1 MTISLDGAVSG
12 ANTARRLAGGGFSP
26 GNLRSWLIQAIIV
39 FAAYYIAG
47 RLGQASAARSV
58 SVGPLW
64 PAYGIALAALL
75 RLGNRMIPAVA
86 AAAFAVSFHN
96 PTPIAVV
103 AGQAFGTTFAA
114 FCGSWLLKRF
124 SFDNSLSRL
133 RDVFNLVLLGAVI
146 SPMVSATLGVATLY
160 LAGIEPYAHVANAW
174 LVYWMGDGTGV
185 LLATPLALAFG
196 RSGLPLNFSLLA
208 EYVALNALLLLSCL
222 AIFGFFGLLDTGQ
235 DSLTFSML
243 PFVMLIAFRFG
254 LLGTSLSTLLIVTVA
269 TVATGNG
276 EGPFARSANFTNA
289 ALLDIFYAVLS
300 LTGITLAAL
309 IAERER
315 AELQRDELVRRQAI
329 TQVQEETNKKAAELQ
344 DQLAHLSRVGMLN
357 TLSGALAHEINQPL
371 AAIRLN
377 TETAL
382 FLLMRQPAALQDLRE
397 TLSDIREDGKRAG
410 DVLKQA
416 RALLKKETGS
426 REEVELN
433 SAVSDVAKLMHPTVL
448 KLGVQLDIQ
457 LGSPSRPIWADR
469 VQIQQVVINMLMN
482 ACEAVEQNDRSL
494 RLVRLTTS
502 FSAETATVT
511 VTDTGPPISDAE
523 IQQLFEPF
531 YTTKPGGMGLGLV
544 ICRSIV
550 HAHQGKLTAVRNP
563 KQGLTFTVEI
573 PFMGLQP
580 AQPLG

>member
-1 MTISLDGAVSG
+1 M
-12 ANTARRLAGGGFSP
+12 
-26 GNLRSWLIQAIIV
+26 
-39 FAAYYIAG
+39 
-47 RLGQASAARSV
+47 
-58 SVGPLW
+58 
-64 PAYGIALAALL
+64 
-75 RLGNRMIPAVA
+75 
-86 AAAFAVSFHN
+86 
-96 PTPIAVV
+96 
-103 AGQAFGTTFAA
+103 
-114 FCGSWLLKRF
+114 
-124 SFDNSLSRL
+124 
-133 RDVFNLVLLGAVI
+133 
-146 SPMVSATLGVATLY
+146 
-160 LAGIEPYAHVANAW
+160 
-174 LVYWMGDGTGV
+174 
-185 LLATPLALAFG
+185 
-196 RSGLPLNFSLLA
+196 LA
-208 EYVALNALLLLSCL
+208 EGDLNL
-222 AIFGFFGLLDTGQ
+222 A
-235 DSLTFSML
+235 
-243 PFVMLIAFRFG
+243 
-254 LLGTSLSTLLIVTVA
+254 
-269 TVATGNG
+269 
-276 EGPFARSANFTNA
+276 
-289 ALLDIFYAVLS
+289 
-300 LTGITLAAL
+300 
-309 IAERER
+309 
-315 AELQRDELVRRQAI
+315 
-329 TQVQEETNKKAAELQ
+329 
-344 DQLAHLSRVGMLN
+344 
-357 TLSGALAHEINQPL
+357 
-371 AAIRLN
+371 RLN

-482 ACEAVEQNDRSL
+482 ACEAVEQNDRSQ

-502 FSAETATVT
+502 FSAETAIVT